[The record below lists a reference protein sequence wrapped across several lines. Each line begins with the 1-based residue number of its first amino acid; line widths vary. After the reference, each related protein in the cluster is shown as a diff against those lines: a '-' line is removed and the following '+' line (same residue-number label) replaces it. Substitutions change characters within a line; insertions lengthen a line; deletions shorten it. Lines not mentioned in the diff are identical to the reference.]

1 MLTST
6 MEKNKKLTA
15 ADLVYIAVFAG
26 IMAVCSWISI
36 PAAVPFTMQTFAVF
50 FAFTVLGGRRGTLAV
65 LVYIL
70 MGVVGLPV
78 FAGFQGGIGALAG
91 ASGGYIIGFLGSALV
106 MWGME
111 KLAGRKPW
119 MQVLI
124 MILGNAVL
132 ALGTAAFVVPNGL
145 ISGGVTGIGLILEH
159 FFGLPVDVGV
169 FVGDAVLFLLGAA
182 VMGKAFAATIILS
195 TIVYPT
201 FFSLF
206 GKIPFLTSLTDD
218 KLMAAIYAGLL
229 MGAGIGLVIKVGGS
243 TGGMDIPP
251 IILHKLF
258 GLSIPVMIYVGDTA
272 LLLIQAIYSSTE
284 QVLYGILVVLLSSIV
299 MDKVLIM
306 GQKQTQVVVI
316 SPQYEKI
323 NQMIHQQMDRGS
335 TLLHATTGLEKSD
348 QKVVMT
354 VISNRQLAHLN
365 ELILQIDPQA
375 FVVASEVNEV
385 KGRGFTLSKLSKNIA
400 EK

>member
-1 MLTST
+1 MKKKI
-6 MEKNKKLTA
+6 EK
-15 ADLVYIAVFAG
+15 
-26 IMAVCSWISI
+26 
-36 PAAVPFTMQTFAVF
+36 
-50 FAFTVLGGRRGTLAV
+50 
-65 LVYIL
+65 
-70 MGVVGLPV
+70 
-78 FAGFQGGIGALAG
+78 
-91 ASGGYIIGFLGSALV
+91 
-106 MWGME
+106 
-111 KLAGRKPW
+111 
-119 MQVLI
+119 VLI

-284 QVLYGILVVLLSSIV
+284 QVLYGILVVLLNSIV

-306 GQKQTQVVVI
+306 EQKQTRVVVI

>member
-1 MLTST
+1 MKKKI
-6 MEKNKKLTA
+6 EK
-15 ADLVYIAVFAG
+15 
-26 IMAVCSWISI
+26 
-36 PAAVPFTMQTFAVF
+36 
-50 FAFTVLGGRRGTLAV
+50 
-65 LVYIL
+65 
-70 MGVVGLPV
+70 
-78 FAGFQGGIGALAG
+78 
-91 ASGGYIIGFLGSALV
+91 
-106 MWGME
+106 
-111 KLAGRKPW
+111 
-119 MQVLI
+119 VLI

-132 ALGTAAFVVPNGL
+132 ALGSAAFVVPNGL

>member
-1 MLTST
+1 MKKKI
-6 MEKNKKLTA
+6 EK
-15 ADLVYIAVFAG
+15 
-26 IMAVCSWISI
+26 
-36 PAAVPFTMQTFAVF
+36 
-50 FAFTVLGGRRGTLAV
+50 
-65 LVYIL
+65 
-70 MGVVGLPV
+70 
-78 FAGFQGGIGALAG
+78 
-91 ASGGYIIGFLGSALV
+91 
-106 MWGME
+106 
-111 KLAGRKPW
+111 
-119 MQVLI
+119 VLI

-354 VISNRQLAHLN
+354 VISNRQLAQLN

>member
-1 MLTST
+1 MKKKI
-6 MEKNKKLTA
+6 EK
-15 ADLVYIAVFAG
+15 
-26 IMAVCSWISI
+26 
-36 PAAVPFTMQTFAVF
+36 
-50 FAFTVLGGRRGTLAV
+50 
-65 LVYIL
+65 
-70 MGVVGLPV
+70 
-78 FAGFQGGIGALAG
+78 
-91 ASGGYIIGFLGSALV
+91 
-106 MWGME
+106 
-111 KLAGRKPW
+111 
-119 MQVLI
+119 VLI

-182 VMGKAFAATIILS
+182 VMGKAFVATIILS

>member
-1 MLTST
+1 MKKKI
-6 MEKNKKLTA
+6 EK
-15 ADLVYIAVFAG
+15 
-26 IMAVCSWISI
+26 
-36 PAAVPFTMQTFAVF
+36 
-50 FAFTVLGGRRGTLAV
+50 
-65 LVYIL
+65 
-70 MGVVGLPV
+70 
-78 FAGFQGGIGALAG
+78 
-91 ASGGYIIGFLGSALV
+91 
-106 MWGME
+106 
-111 KLAGRKPW
+111 
-119 MQVLI
+119 VLI

-365 ELILQIDPQA
+365 EQILQIDPQA

>member
-1 MLTST
+1 MKKKI
-6 MEKNKKLTA
+6 EK
-15 ADLVYIAVFAG
+15 
-26 IMAVCSWISI
+26 
-36 PAAVPFTMQTFAVF
+36 
-50 FAFTVLGGRRGTLAV
+50 
-65 LVYIL
+65 
-70 MGVVGLPV
+70 
-78 FAGFQGGIGALAG
+78 
-91 ASGGYIIGFLGSALV
+91 
-106 MWGME
+106 
-111 KLAGRKPW
+111 
-119 MQVLI
+119 VLI

-323 NQMIHQQMDRGS
+323 NQMIHQQMDRGP

>member
-1 MLTST
+1 MKKKI
-6 MEKNKKLTA
+6 EK
-15 ADLVYIAVFAG
+15 
-26 IMAVCSWISI
+26 
-36 PAAVPFTMQTFAVF
+36 
-50 FAFTVLGGRRGTLAV
+50 
-65 LVYIL
+65 
-70 MGVVGLPV
+70 
-78 FAGFQGGIGALAG
+78 
-91 ASGGYIIGFLGSALV
+91 
-106 MWGME
+106 
-111 KLAGRKPW
+111 
-119 MQVLI
+119 VLI

-145 ISGGVTGIGLILEH
+145 ISGGVTGIGLILQN
-159 FFGLPVDVGV
+159 FFGLPVDIGV
-169 FVGDAVLFLLGAA
+169 FVGDVVLFLLGAA

-201 FFSLF
+201 IFSLF
-206 GKIPFLTSLTDD
+206 GKVPFLTSLTDD
-218 KLMAAIYAGLL
+218 KLMAAVYAGLL
-229 MGAGIGLVIKVGGS
+229 MGAGIGMVIKVGGS

-272 LLLIQAIYSSTE
+272 LLLIQAIYSSSE

-306 GQKQTQVVVI
+306 GQKQTEVVI
-316 SPQYEKI
+316 ISPKYEEI
-323 NQMIHQQMDRGS
+323 NRMIHQKMDRGS
-335 TLLHATTGLEKSD
+335 TLLHATTGLEKAD

-354 VISNRQLAHLN
+354 VVSNRQLAHLN

-385 KGRGFTLSKLSKNIA
+385 KGRGFTLSKLSKNIS

>member
-1 MLTST
+1 MKKKI
-6 MEKNKKLTA
+6 EK
-15 ADLVYIAVFAG
+15 
-26 IMAVCSWISI
+26 
-36 PAAVPFTMQTFAVF
+36 
-50 FAFTVLGGRRGTLAV
+50 
-65 LVYIL
+65 
-70 MGVVGLPV
+70 
-78 FAGFQGGIGALAG
+78 
-91 ASGGYIIGFLGSALV
+91 
-106 MWGME
+106 
-111 KLAGRKPW
+111 
-119 MQVLI
+119 VLI

-159 FFGLPVDVGV
+159 FFGLSVDVGV

-385 KGRGFTLSKLSKNIA
+385 KGRGFTLSKLSKTIA

>member
-1 MLTST
+1 MKKKI
-6 MEKNKKLTA
+6 EK
-15 ADLVYIAVFAG
+15 
-26 IMAVCSWISI
+26 
-36 PAAVPFTMQTFAVF
+36 
-50 FAFTVLGGRRGTLAV
+50 
-65 LVYIL
+65 
-70 MGVVGLPV
+70 
-78 FAGFQGGIGALAG
+78 
-91 ASGGYIIGFLGSALV
+91 
-106 MWGME
+106 
-111 KLAGRKPW
+111 
-119 MQVLI
+119 VLI

-159 FFGLPVDVGV
+159 FFGLSVDVGV

>member
-1 MLTST
+1 M
-6 MEKNKKLTA
+6 KKK
-15 ADLVYIAVFAG
+15 IE
-26 IMAVCSWISI
+26 M
-36 PAAVPFTMQTFAVF
+36 
-50 FAFTVLGGRRGTLAV
+50 
-65 LVYIL
+65 
-70 MGVVGLPV
+70 
-78 FAGFQGGIGALAG
+78 
-91 ASGGYIIGFLGSALV
+91 
-106 MWGME
+106 
-111 KLAGRKPW
+111 
-119 MQVLI
+119 VLI
-124 MILGNAVL
+124 IILGNAVL

>member
-1 MLTST
+1 MKKKI
-6 MEKNKKLTA
+6 EK
-15 ADLVYIAVFAG
+15 
-26 IMAVCSWISI
+26 
-36 PAAVPFTMQTFAVF
+36 
-50 FAFTVLGGRRGTLAV
+50 
-65 LVYIL
+65 
-70 MGVVGLPV
+70 
-78 FAGFQGGIGALAG
+78 
-91 ASGGYIIGFLGSALV
+91 
-106 MWGME
+106 
-111 KLAGRKPW
+111 
-119 MQVLI
+119 VLI

-251 IILHKLF
+251 IILRKLF

>member
-1 MLTST
+1 MKKKI
-6 MEKNKKLTA
+6 EK
-15 ADLVYIAVFAG
+15 
-26 IMAVCSWISI
+26 
-36 PAAVPFTMQTFAVF
+36 
-50 FAFTVLGGRRGTLAV
+50 
-65 LVYIL
+65 
-70 MGVVGLPV
+70 
-78 FAGFQGGIGALAG
+78 
-91 ASGGYIIGFLGSALV
+91 
-106 MWGME
+106 
-111 KLAGRKPW
+111 
-119 MQVLI
+119 VLI

-182 VMGKAFAATIILS
+182 VMGKTFAATIILS

-323 NQMIHQQMDRGS
+323 NQMIHQQMDCGS